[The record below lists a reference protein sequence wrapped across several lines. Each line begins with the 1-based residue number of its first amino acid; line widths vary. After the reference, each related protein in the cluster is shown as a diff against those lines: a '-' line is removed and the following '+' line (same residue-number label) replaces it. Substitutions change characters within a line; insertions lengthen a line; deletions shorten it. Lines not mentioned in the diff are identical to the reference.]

1 MTDIQGFP
9 LILFVRKTRK
19 GMFFSFRSLT
29 KAKEFIEFGF
39 PQGPKEECI
48 IGIYALTSLKQYTK
62 RQVEEEIDLL
72 EDGKEKT

>member
-1 MTDIQGFP
+1 MTDIKGFP

-19 GMFFSFRSLT
+19 GVFFSFRSSNR
-29 KAKEFIEFGF
+29 AKEFIEFGS
-39 PQGPKEECI
+39 QNEECI